1 MGAPTRESAAV
12 LVIRAWREDGDETFR
27 ARITWSSDL
36 YRPETDSIVTAS
48 RDELLAVV
56 DEWLTAVL
64 RGDQGSNYTL
74 TDS

>member
-12 LVIRAWREDGDETFR
+12 LVIRAWTEDGDETLR

-48 RDELLAVV
+48 RDELFAVV
-56 DEWLTAVL
+56 DEWLTTVL
-64 RGDQGSNYTL
+64 RGGQSSNYTL